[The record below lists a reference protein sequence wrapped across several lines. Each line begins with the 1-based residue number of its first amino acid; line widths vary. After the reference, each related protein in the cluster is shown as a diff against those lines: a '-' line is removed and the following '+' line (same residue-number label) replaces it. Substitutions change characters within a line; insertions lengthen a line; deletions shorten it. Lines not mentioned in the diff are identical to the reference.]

1 MSDIVGQLLLQLILI
16 CLNAFFAASE
26 IAVISLSATK
36 LRAQAEEGDR
46 TAEKMLLLVEEPTG
60 FLSTIQIGITLAGF
74 LASAFAAD
82 SFAEPLT
89 AFLVERCGITALSPA
104 AINNIAVVLIT
115 LILSCFMLVFGEL
128 VPKRI
133 AMRHSEKLARRIA
146 GVILFLAKL
155 LKPLVWFMTKC
166 TNGVLRL
173 VGIDPNAEEENVS
186 EEDIRLMVDAGEEQG
201 AIETM
206 ERDFIENIFEFN
218 NIDASEVMIPRTAV
232 TFLWS
237 DATKD
242 EIIET
247 VKNSGFSRFPVCGE
261 DTDDILGILRTREF
275 LLALNDADG
284 ELFNIRDLVFPASFF
299 PESIKA
305 DALFREMQKRNTQM
319 SIIVD
324 EYGGVVTME
333 DLLEELVGN
342 IYDESDKVTQ
352 QVMLLR
358 DNTWRVAGDVSLEDL
373 DEVLGTELDDEEQD
387 YNTLGGY
394 ILTTLPTFRQTAA
407 MRNSRRTAYASAS
420 RPSPSATSTGRP
432 SRSCR
437 WKRNK
442 IFPSLTRGEL
452 MLKLTALFTLKA
464 VLRHRFCLLLF
475 RSLI

>member
-1 MSDIVGQLLLQLILI
+1 MSDIVGQLLLQLVLI
-16 CLNAFFAASE
+16 FLNAFFAASE
-26 IAVISLSATK
+26 IAVISLSTAR
-36 LRAQAEEGDR
+36 LRAQAEEGDK
-46 TAEKMLLLVEEPTG
+46 TAAKMLTLVEEPTG

-173 VGIDPNAEEENVS
+173 FGIDPDAEEENVS

-324 EYGGVVTME
+324 EYGGVSGIVTME

-394 ILTTLPTFRQTAA
+394 IFDHIAHIPADGSHEEFTADGLRIRIETIAERHIDWATVTKLP
-407 MRNSRRTAYASAS
+407 M
-420 RPSPSATSTGRP
+420 
-432 SRSCR
+432 
-437 WKRNK
+437 
-442 IFPSLTRGEL
+442 EEE
-452 MLKLTALFTLKA
+452 
-464 VLRHRFCLLLF
+464 
-475 RSLI
+475 